1 MTALAPASGCGHD
14 EAMDEAAFGTLLD
27 QAAELVERARAAG
40 ADVAEA
46 VVRQGVELAAK
57 VRLGEAELVEEA
69 SHHSAGLRVIRGS
82 RVALTATSDLSPSGI
97 ERVVRDALELA
108 ELSQPDPF
116 AGPADPSEIAA
127 GPFADL
133 DLYDPS
139 IESIDAEQAIAE
151 ARAAEQAARDFD
163 PRITNMQGTTCGIAT
178 GASAMVLSGGFR
190 SVRRSSAKSISCVA
204 VADDA
209 DGKKRR
215 EGWSEA
221 RRHAA
226 DLPAASTIG
235 AEAARRT
242 VSMLG
247 ARKVPTCETAV
258 VFPQE
263 TASSLLGLLAS
274 LLVGSAVWRKSS
286 YLAGREGTSIAS
298 ELVTVLDDPLIVRGL
313 GSRAHDG
320 EGLASRRN
328 LVVDGGVLRT
338 FLCDSYSARKLGR
351 RSTASASRG
360 ASGGVGPGTTNFVL
374 QPVPGMTQEE
384 IVRSTPRGLLV
395 TEMMGFGFNPTTGD
409 FSRGASGFWIE
420 NGRLAYPVSEVTI
433 SASFDRL
440 LHAIDAVA
448 STYAP
453 RSATLAPCLRV
464 SSMIVSGN

>member
-1 MTALAPASGCGHD
+1 
-14 EAMDEAAFGTLLD
+14 
-27 QAAELVERARAAG
+27 
-40 ADVAEA
+40 
-46 VVRQGVELAAK
+46 
-57 VRLGEAELVEEA
+57 
-69 SHHSAGLRVIRGS
+69 
-82 RVALTATSDLSPSGI
+82 
-97 ERVVRDALELA
+97 
-108 ELSQPDPF
+108 
-116 AGPADPSEIAA
+116 
-127 GPFADL
+127 
-133 DLYDPS
+133 
-139 IESIDAEQAIAE
+139 
-151 ARAAEQAARDFD
+151 
-163 PRITNMQGTTCGIAT
+163 
-178 GASAMVLSGGFR
+178 
-190 SVRRSSAKSISCVA
+190 
-204 VADDA
+204 
-209 DGKKRR
+209 
-215 EGWSEA
+215 
-221 RRHAA
+221 
-226 DLPAASTIG
+226 
-235 AEAARRT
+235 
-242 VSMLG
+242 MLG